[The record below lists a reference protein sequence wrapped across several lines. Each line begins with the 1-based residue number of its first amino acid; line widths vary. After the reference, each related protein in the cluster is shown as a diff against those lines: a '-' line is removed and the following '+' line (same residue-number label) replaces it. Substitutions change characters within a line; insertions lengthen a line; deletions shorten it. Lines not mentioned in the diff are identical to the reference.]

1 MRALFNR
8 LTYGFASFTR
18 LRYGRAV
25 FSRLRYG
32 FAVFGG
38 SIVRPQNFLQ
48 SQTGQILTAQS
59 SGEALS
65 PQ

>member
-1 MRALFNR
+1 MRALFSR

-18 LRYGRAV
+18 LRYGHAL

-38 SIVRPQNFLQ
+38 AVVRPQNLLQ
-48 SQTGQILTAQS
+48 SQSGLVLTSQS